1 MSTTRLLAI
10 GGFAVAMLLFAAVE
24 WAARR
29 EGSRIPTLAEVCG
42 YVMRYEVGR
51 VPVGRIGVFG
61 FWWWLGWHFLA
72 R

>member
-1 MSTTRLLAI
+1 MMRLVAI
-10 GGFAVAMLLFAAVE
+10 AGFATALVLFAVVE

-29 EGSRIPTLAEVCG
+29 PGSRVPSLADVCA
-42 YVMRYEVGR
+42 YVMRYEVGP

>member
-1 MSTTRLLAI
+1 MMRALAI
-10 GGFAVAMLLFAAVE
+10 GGFVIALALFAAVE

-29 EGSRIPTLAEVCG
+29 PGSRIPSLADVCA
-42 YVMRYEVGR
+42 YVMRYEVGP
-51 VPVGRIGVFG
+51 VPVGRIGLFG